1 MSTKTGTASA
11 NSTASAVGKAVCD
24 GTSTSSP
31 GFTPSARI
39 AIHRAAV
46 PEFVRTAW
54 RVPT

>member
-31 GFTPSARI
+31 GFTPNARI

-46 PEFVRTAW
+46 PEFVRTAC